1 MLIHIPR
8 LYSKD
13 EFVNFCSKIP
23 KDYDAKSE
31 EFWGYVEEK
40 LKPYL
45 TRACIKRIY
54 LESLDKKGD
63 EGIGLAKEILDS
75 RGFKIIKL
83 LIDKGGKLHATE
95 DTNLIQETSSWLAL
109 LGDNPNLNIMIEMYQ
124 ESLSERDSYIAKVI
138 DQTLKDNEIGV
149 IIIEPTH
156 RLSLPEDIK
165 VIKMCRFDPSDYLK
179 SFLYNKI

>member
-13 EFVNFCSKIP
+13 EFFNFCSKIP
-23 KDYDAKSE
+23 KDYDAKSK
-31 EFWGYVEEK
+31 EFWDYVEEK

-45 TRACIKRIY
+45 TRGNIKRIY

-63 EGIGLAKEILDS
+63 EGLAKKILDK
-75 RGFKIIKL
+75 RGFKIIKML
-83 LIDKGGKLHATE
+83 LDKGGKLHVTE

-156 RLSLPEDIK
+156 RLSLAEDVK
-165 VIKMCRFDPSDYLK
+165 VIRMCRFDPSDYLK
-179 SFLYNKI
+179 SFLHDKT